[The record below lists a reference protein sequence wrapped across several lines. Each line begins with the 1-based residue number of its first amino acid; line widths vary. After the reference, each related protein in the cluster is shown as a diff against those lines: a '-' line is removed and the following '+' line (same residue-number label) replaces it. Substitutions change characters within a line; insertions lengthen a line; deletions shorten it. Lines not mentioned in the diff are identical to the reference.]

1 MRLSTS
7 VPPLPERRKYIADRL
22 PLWPSTSRAKLM
34 CQADWAEA
42 AYLAE
47 VFNREGIQYVSFCW
61 LDSRN

>member
-1 MRLSTS
+1 
-7 VPPLPERRKYIADRL
+7 
-22 PLWPSTSRAKLM
+22 M